1 MRDLVLRE
9 GLKTMAGDA
18 ALLLRD
24 LLASGVEVPYEVRE
38 AGAGSPLAEYVPQ
51 TSTFIRDNAAQLAA
65 LDSYG
70 TTCAALESDG
80 LATSYLEEMGV
91 PVPADSRRRA
101 ELAGVVFLCRL
112 WQGSSDFT
120 LDDVRL
126 TETIEELLECGEVS
140 FGEVEIAVPLRG
152 FQMEVEKLELA
163 GATIVRSDTVDVP
176 TEARGTDGMGGAAW
190 EPSFLVTARIDAI
203 GAEDDESDVGIR
215 AVAAFKRVVTT
226 LRLFKSGGVAL
237 GPHAWVKAGGDR
249 WRRVS
254 TGAGRP
260 RPGGYRL
267 ADTELADVSAL
278 SRGLAHPSTPFHRMA
293 EGQGGFAAILSRAIS
308 RFEAGLERPVT
319 LEALNDYL
327 LTLRFLLEG
336 GGPASLS
343 MSMRVA
349 SLCAEPDDRTSVKAV
364 IDRAVALERELW
376 SGEPVIGSDR
386 HLPADVAAE
395 VEDKARAILRDA
407 SLGHLGTELRTTA
420 DEILLGDGLR
430 VGEGTDNDRGETA
443 EWGATMREAEAA
455 DELDASMRE
464 ESPFTDEGDLT
475 EDPIAGSEPWTAD
488 AENQPIQGS
497 DPWIADAGALQ
508 ADQGDLAPYS
518 EAAATPQ
525 PPPDEHPMSDEP
537 FAEPDGPKFVRA
549 QNLIHDH
556 LAPGVDPGFEWSE
569 PAPRAEREPDR
580 EPRFALPERQPE
592 NRFSVHD
599 GEAEMEPES
608 EPQGEVR
615 ILRAVPDDSPVAAL
629 IADSDHH
636 RKEVASR
643 VSFLFPRPETTEW
656 SVHEVGYDRTRRA
669 QVDTGDDAG

>member
-38 AGAGSPLAEYVPQ
+38 TGAGSPLAEYVPQ
-51 TSTFIRDNAAQLAA
+51 TSAFIRDNAAQLAA

-112 WQGSSDFT
+112 WQGSTDFT
-120 LDDVRL
+120 LDDLRV
-126 TETIEELLECGEVS
+126 TEAIEELLDCGEVS

-152 FQMEVEKLELA
+152 FQMEVERLELA
-163 GATIVRSDTVDVP
+163 GATIVRADTVDVP
-176 TEARGTDGMGGAAW
+176 AEARGTDGMGGAAW
-190 EPSFLVTARIDAI
+190 EPSFLVVARIDAI

-226 LRLFKSGGVAL
+226 LRLFKAGGVAL

-267 ADTELADVSAL
+267 ADTELGNLASL
-278 SRGLAHPSTPFHRMA
+278 SRGLANTSTPFHRMTRG
-293 EGQGGFAAILSRAIS
+293 EGGFGAILARAVS

-349 SLCAEPDDRTSVKAV
+349 SLCAAPDDRTAVKAV
-364 IDRAVALERELW
+364 VDRAIALERELW
-376 SGEPVIGSDR
+376 SGEPTMGGDR
-386 HLPADVAAE
+386 QLPADVAAE
-395 VEDKARAILRDA
+395 IEEMTRAILRDA

-430 VGEGTDNDRGETA
+430 VGEGTGAGDRGETA
-443 EWGATMREAEAA
+443 EWGAAMREAEEA
-455 DELDASMRE
+455 DALDASLIE
-464 ESPFTDEGDLT
+464 ESPFAGDEPT
-475 EDPIAGSEPWTAD
+475 AGTV
-488 AENQPIQGS
+488 
-497 DPWIADAGALQ
+497 
-508 ADQGDLAPYS
+508 
-518 EAAATPQ
+518 
-525 PPPDEHPMSDEP
+525 PDEPVPDEPVPDEPDDDPLPMSDEP

-549 QNLIHDH
+549 ENKIHDH
-556 LAPGVDPGFEWSE
+556 LAPDVDPGFEWSE

-580 EPRFALPERQPE
+580 EPRFALPPRRPGADAEFGRPE
-592 NRFSVHD
+592 DQVD
-599 GEAEMEPES
+599 AVTEPES
-608 EPQGEVR
+608 QGEVR
-615 ILRAVPDDSPVAAL
+615 ILRAVPDEGPVAAL
-629 IADSDHH
+629 IADSDNH

-656 SVHEVGYDRTRRA
+656 KVNEVGYDRTRRA
-669 QVDTGDDAG
+669 QVSDEDL

>member
-1 MRDLVLRE
+1 MQAPLHEGGLSASQNLSAMRDLVLRE

-24 LLASGVEVPYEVRE
+24 LLASGIEVPYEVRE
-38 AGAGSPLAEYVPQ
+38 SGAGSPLAEYVPQ
-51 TSTFIRDNAAQLAA
+51 TSAFIRDNASQLAA

-91 PVPADSRRRA
+91 PVPADGRRRA

-112 WQGSSDFT
+112 WQGSTDFT
-120 LDDVRL
+120 LDDTRL
-126 TETIEELLECGEVS
+126 AETIEELLDCGEVS

-163 GATIVRSDTVDVP
+163 NATIVRSDTVDVP
-176 TEARGTDGMGGAAW
+176 TEARGMDGMGGAAW
-190 EPSFLVTARIDAI
+190 EPSFLVVARIDAI
-203 GAEDDESDVGIR
+203 GAEADESDVGIR
-215 AVAAFKRVVTT
+215 AVAAFKQVVTT
-226 LRLFKSGGVAL
+226 LRLFKAGGVAL

-260 RPGGYRL
+260 RAGGYRL
-267 ADTELADVSAL
+267 ADTELGDLAAL
-278 SRGLAHPSTPFHRMA
+278 SRGLSNTSTPFHRMTRG
-293 EGQGGFAAILSRAIS
+293 EGGFAAILARAVS

-349 SLCAEPDDRTSVKAV
+349 SLCAEPDDRTAVKSV
-364 IDRAVALERELW
+364 IDRAIALERELW
-376 SGEPVIGSDR
+376 SGEPAFGGDA
-386 HLPADVAAE
+386 HLPAEVAAE
-395 VEDKARAILRDA
+395 VEDMTRAILRDA

-430 VGEGTDNDRGETA
+430 VGEGTSGNDRGETA
-443 EWGATMREAEAA
+443 EWGAAMREAELA
-455 DELDASMRE
+455 DQLDASLME
-464 ESPFTDEGDLT
+464 ESPFTDDGEPVDEPVEEPEITHEHGDEEL
-475 EDPIAGSEPWTAD
+475 
-488 AENQPIQGS
+488 
-497 DPWIADAGALQ
+497 
-508 ADQGDLAPYS
+508 
-518 EAAATPQ
+518 
-525 PPPDEHPMSDEP
+525 PMSEEP

-549 QNLIHDH
+549 ENLIHDH

-569 PAPRAEREPDR
+569 PAPRAERPPDR
-580 EPRFALPERQPE
+580 EPRFPLPERSPE
-592 NRFSVHD
+592 PQAQF
-599 GEAEMEPES
+599 GLPEPELEAEAAAEPEA
-608 EPQGEVR
+608 EVR
-615 ILRAVPDDSPVAAL
+615 ILRAVPDDGPVAAL

-656 SVHEVGYDRTRRA
+656 SVHEVGYDRKRRA
-669 QVDTGDDAG
+669 KISDEDL

>member
-1 MRDLVLRE
+1 
-9 GLKTMAGDA
+9 MAGDA

-38 AGAGSPLAEYVPQ
+38 TGAGSPLAEYVPR
-51 TSTFIRDNAAQLAA
+51 TSEFIRDNASQLAA

-112 WQGSSDFT
+112 WQGSTDFT
-120 LDDVRL
+120 LDDIKL
-126 TETIEELLECGEVS
+126 IETIEELLDCGEVS

-176 TEARGTDGMGGAAW
+176 TEARGLDGMGQASW
-190 EPSFLVTARIDAI
+190 EPSFLVVARIDAI

-215 AVAAFKRVVTT
+215 AVAAFKQVVTT
-226 LRLFKSGGVAL
+226 LRLFKAGGVAL

-267 ADTELADVSAL
+267 ADTELGDLAAL
-278 SRGLAHPSTPFHRMA
+278 SRGLAHTSTPFHRMTR
-293 EGQGGFAAILSRAIS
+293 GDGGFGAILARAVS

-349 SLCAEPDDRTSVKAV
+349 SLCAEPDNRTAVKSV
-364 IDRAVALERELW
+364 IDRAIALERELW
-376 SGEPVIGSDR
+376 SGEPSMSGDR
-386 HLPADVAAE
+386 QLPADIAAD
-395 VEDKARAILRDA
+395 VEDMTRAILRDA

-430 VGEGTDNDRGETA
+430 VGEGAGDRGETA
-443 EWGATMREAEAA
+443 EWGQAMHEAELA
-455 DELDASMRE
+455 DELDASLAE
-464 ESPFTDEGDLT
+464 ESPFAHDEL
-475 EDPIAGSEPWTAD
+475 EA
-488 AENQPIQGS
+488 GS
-497 DPWIADAGALQ
+497 DPENLDRPSFDDGPGGL
-508 ADQGDLAPYS
+508 
-518 EAAATPQ
+518 TPQ
-525 PPPDEHPMSDEP
+525 SPSQPSPEPEPEREVDDLPMSDEP
-537 FAEPDGPKFVRA
+537 FAKPDGPQFVRA
-549 QNLIHDH
+549 ENKIHDH
-556 LAPGVDPGFEWSE
+556 LAPDVDPGFEWSE
-569 PAPRAEREPDR
+569 PAPRAERESDR
-580 EPRFALPERQPE
+580 EPRFALPERRPGLETQFG
-592 NRFSVHD
+592 NQKD
-599 GEAEMEPES
+599 ATEPEP
-608 EPQGEVR
+608 EADPQAEVR
-615 ILRAVPDDSPVAAL
+615 VLRAVPDDGPVAAL
-629 IADSDHH
+629 IEDSDNH

-656 SVHEVGYDRTRRA
+656 SVNEVGYDRKRRA
-669 QVDTGDDAG
+669 DISDEDL

>member
-38 AGAGSPLAEYVPQ
+38 SGAGSPLAEYVPQ
-51 TSTFIRDNAAQLAA
+51 TSAFIRDNAAQLAA

-80 LATSYLEEMGV
+80 VATSYLEEMGV

-112 WQGSSDFT
+112 WQGSTDFT

-126 TETIEELLECGEVS
+126 TETIEELLDCGEVS

-152 FQMEVEKLELA
+152 FQMETEKLELS

-190 EPSFLVTARIDAI
+190 EPSFLVVARIDAI
-203 GAEDDESDVGIR
+203 GAEDDESDVGVR

-226 LRLFKSGGVAL
+226 LRLFKAGGVAL

-267 ADTELADVSAL
+267 ADTELGDLAAL

-293 EGQGGFAAILSRAIS
+293 AGQGAFAAILARAVS

-349 SLCAEPDDRTSVKAV
+349 SLCAEPDDRTTVKAV
-364 IDRAVALERELW
+364 IDRAIALERELW
-376 SGEPVIGSDR
+376 SGEPVMGGDR
-386 HLPADVAAE
+386 RLPADVAAE
-395 VEDKARAILRDA
+395 VEDMARVILRDA
-407 SLGHLGTELRTTA
+407 SLGHLGTELRATA

-430 VGEGTDNDRGETA
+430 VGEGTGAGDRGETA
-443 EWGATMREAEAA
+443 EWGTAMHEDDDP
-455 DELDASMRE
+455 DEVDGSMVE
-464 ESPFTDEGDLT
+464 ESPFTDES
-475 EDPIAGSEPWTAD
+475 EPIFEELSAGSDSLESD
-488 AENQPIQGS
+488 SPI
-497 DPWIADAGALQ
+497 
-508 ADQGDLAPYS
+508 S
-518 EAAATPQ
+518 E
-525 PPPDEHPMSDEP
+525 EP
-537 FAEPDGPKFVRA
+537 FAEADGPKFVRA

-569 PAPRAEREPDR
+569 PVPRAERDRDR
-580 EPRFALPERQPE
+580 EPRFSLPERRLAAE
-592 NRFSVHD
+592 HRSAEHD
-599 GEAEMEPES
+599 GDFEEMAES

-615 ILRAVPDDSPVAAL
+615 ILRAVPDEGPVAAL

-656 SVHEVGYDRTRRA
+656 SVNEVGYDRTRRA
-669 QVDTGDDAG
+669 QIDERDDAG

>member
-38 AGAGSPLAEYVPQ
+38 AGAGSPWRSMCRRHPPSSATTRRSLP
-51 TSTFIRDNAAQLAA
+51 R

-126 TETIEELLECGEVS
+126 TETIEELLDCGEVS

-364 IDRAVALERELW
+364 DRP
-376 SGEPVIGSDR
+376 GGC
-386 HLPADVAAE
+386 
-395 VEDKARAILRDA
+395 ARARALVGRARHWQRPAPPCRRRSRGRGHGASHPAGCLR
-407 SLGHLGTELRTTA
+407 LGTSARSSGRRRT
-420 DEILLGDGLR
+420 
-430 VGEGTDNDRGETA
+430 
-443 EWGATMREAEAA
+443 
-455 DELDASMRE
+455 
-464 ESPFTDEGDLT
+464 
-475 EDPIAGSEPWTAD
+475 
-488 AENQPIQGS
+488 
-497 DPWIADAGALQ
+497 
-508 ADQGDLAPYS
+508 
-518 EAAATPQ
+518 
-525 PPPDEHPMSDEP
+525 
-537 FAEPDGPKFVRA
+537 
-549 QNLIHDH
+549 
-556 LAPGVDPGFEWSE
+556 
-569 PAPRAEREPDR
+569 
-580 EPRFALPERQPE
+580 
-592 NRFSVHD
+592 RFSSAT
-599 GEAEMEPES
+599 GFAWAKAPT
-608 EPQGEVR
+608 
-615 ILRAVPDDSPVAAL
+615 
-629 IADSDHH
+629 
-636 RKEVASR
+636 
-643 VSFLFPRPETTEW
+643 TTEARPPN
-656 SVHEVGYDRTRRA
+656 GARRCARRRPRTSWMPRCSRSLPSPTRA
-669 QVDTGDDAG
+669 N